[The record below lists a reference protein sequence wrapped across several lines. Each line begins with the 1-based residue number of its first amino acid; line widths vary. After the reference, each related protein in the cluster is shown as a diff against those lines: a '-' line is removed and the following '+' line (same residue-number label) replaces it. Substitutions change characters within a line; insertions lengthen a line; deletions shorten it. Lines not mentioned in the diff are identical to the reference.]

1 MQYNSLLKAARK
13 SRIIENGDTMATKT
27 NAVRLVE
34 QAQIPC
40 REMFYEFDEH
50 DLNGN
55 HAAAAIGKPAE
66 EVFKTLVARGERT
79 GIHVFCIPVC
89 CELNLKKAAKAAGD
103 KNMELI
109 AVKELL
115 PLTGYIR
122 GGCSPVGMKKK
133 YPTYLDETCQLY
145 DEIAVSA
152 GARGHQMLLN
162 PLSLAKLANAKL
174 VDLI

>member
-1 MQYNSLLKAARK
+1 
-13 SRIIENGDTMATKT
+13 MATKT

-34 QAQIPC
+34 QAGIPC
-40 REMFYEFDEH
+40 REEFYEFDEH

-55 HAAAAIGKPAE
+55 HAAEALGKPAE

-79 GIHVFCIPVC
+79 GINVFCIPVC
-89 CELNLKKAAKAAGD
+89 CELDLKKAAKAAGD

-109 AVKELL
+109 PVKELL
-115 PLTGYIR
+115 SLTGYVR

-133 YPTYLDETCQLY
+133 YPTFFDETCQLY

-152 GARGHQMLLN
+152 GARGHQMLV
-162 PLSLAKLANAKL
+162 PPEALARLGDAKL
-174 VDLI
+174 VDII